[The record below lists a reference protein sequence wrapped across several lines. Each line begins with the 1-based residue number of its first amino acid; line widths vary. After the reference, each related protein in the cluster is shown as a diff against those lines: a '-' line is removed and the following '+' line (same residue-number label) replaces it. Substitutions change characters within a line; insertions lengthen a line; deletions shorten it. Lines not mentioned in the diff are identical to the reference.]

1 MSGDRVTILMVSVCL
16 VLAGCVVPPS
26 HPSVPIASPTVAERK
41 VLPSSHHKKRTEAQI
56 RILQDFAIKESPEVW
71 RIIQTMRAEIST
83 NGAKLKQLRNELLEF
98 DRNPDA
104 DEGYKSL
111 DNGLREF
118 SRAYDALL
126 DSLEEAYIAY
136 KKFEASPSHKDYQD
150 VMKHAIENG
159 IQEATMATE
168 RYKTMSR
175 QK

>member
-1 MSGDRVTILMVSVCL
+1 M
-16 VLAGCVVPPS
+16 
-26 HPSVPIASPTVAERK
+26 
-41 VLPSSHHKKRTEAQI
+41 
-56 RILQDFAIKESPEVW
+56 
-71 RIIQTMRAEIST
+71 
-83 NGAKLKQLRNELLEF
+83 
-98 DRNPDA
+98 
-104 DEGYKSL
+104 
-111 DNGLREF
+111 REF